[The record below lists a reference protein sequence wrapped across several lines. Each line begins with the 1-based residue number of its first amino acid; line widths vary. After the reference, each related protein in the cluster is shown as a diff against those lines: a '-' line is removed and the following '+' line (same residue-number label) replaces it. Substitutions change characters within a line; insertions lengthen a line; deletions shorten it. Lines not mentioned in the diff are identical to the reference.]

1 MQRYVHYVIAALALT
16 VIAVSAGGVRLPRV
30 QADAPVR
37 MIGPHGEPIV
47 VQLPELAKIPPL
59 DLAAACDVLARPD
72 AREARKEH
80 EVALAGCAG
89 RHDKDYAFYDD
100 LGDMLTEF
108 AEASAFDANQMIAA
122 MREALLIAPTAE
134 DVSVTMRGLSARA
147 TSVADRL
154 HAPDYY
160 LLGAEMM
167 AAHLQFCTG
176 DKAAACRR
184 DSHENRGLHLS
195 GAGRWR
201 GDADLM
207 RAGIAAY
214 REALKDAAEKSSDW
228 VDLLTHVGSALAQL
242 SERTDDTR
250 VRRTLLREALQEY
263 VRASSAVKEND
274 RSTWA
279 MINQN
284 VCSIRQP
291 LAALDQN
298 RWGTREAIAECE
310 KARAYYEDRGEKTNE
325 AAAHYNMARAY
336 ERLAEWDRDEASAMQ
351 AVVHVRR
358 AVALYGEDNATMSQ
372 AFGRIHL
379 AEALMDAGDLART
392 RKDGD
397 ERHKELLAEAN
408 ASLDAAEPVLRKAQA
423 SGYLDRLESVRRRVA
438 SR

>member
-1 MQRYVHYVIAALALT
+1 MQRYVHYLIAALAVI
-16 VIAVSAGGVRLPRV
+16 VIAASFGGVRLPRV

-37 MIGPHGEPIV
+37 VIGPHGEPIV
-47 VQLPELAKIPPL
+47 VQLPELAKISPL

-72 AREARKEH
+72 AREARDEH
-80 EVALAGCAG
+80 PVALAGCTG
-89 RHDKDYAFYDD
+89 EHDKDYAFYDD

-108 AEASAFDANQMIAA
+108 AEASSFDANQMIAA
-122 MREALLIAPTAE
+122 MREALVLAPTAE
-134 DVSVTMRGLSARA
+134 DVSVTLRGLAARA
-147 TSVADRL
+147 TSLVDRL

-160 LLGAEMM
+160 LLGAEVM

-176 DKAAACRR
+176 EKAAACRR
-184 DSHENRGLHLS
+184 DTHEDRGLHLS

-201 GDADLM
+201 GDADLL

-214 REALKDAAEKSSDW
+214 REALKDAPEKSSNW
-228 VDLLTHVGSALAQL
+228 VDLLTHVGSALGQL

-263 VRASSAVKEND
+263 LRASGAVNQDE

-298 RWGTREAIAECE
+298 RYGSREAIAECE
-310 KARAYYEDRGEKTNE
+310 KARAYYEERGEKTNE

-336 ERLAEWDRDEASAMQ
+336 ERLAEWDRDETSAMQ
-351 AVVHVRR
+351 AVAHVRR

-379 AEALMDAGDLART
+379 AEALMDAGDLARN
-392 RKDGD
+392 RRDGD
-397 ERHKELLAEAN
+397 ERHKALFAEAS
-408 ASLDAAEPVLRKAQA
+408 ASLDAAEPILRKAQA
-423 SGYLDRLESVRRRVA
+423 DGYLERLDSARRRA
-438 SR
+438 GR